1 MGCCCALYAPS
12 QSRWGGAKSQ
22 PFTAPGRPN
31 WPAGTRIE
39 NLFFCARWLIFT
51 AILVVLRAA
60 TPCFGNFVSVH
71 GPPHAAAPALAVR
84 PGLLLGAPVLPVRGR
99 VAGLLLVAQIPID
112 FASISIDFA
121 SVSNRFQSILL
132 RFQSI
137 LHRFQ
142 SISIGF
148 TSVPIDLASV
158 PIDFAA
164 ISIDFASVFSRF
176 QSILHRFQ
184 SILHRFQSI
193 LHRLKSIFYSARC

>member
-1 MGCCCALYAPS
+1 MPRRRA
-12 QSRWGGAKSQ
+12 
-22 PFTAPGRPN
+22 
-31 WPAGTRIE
+31 AGVVL
-39 NLFFCARWLIFT
+39 NLSHLQRRADRTGLLGPESKICVFCARWLIFT

-60 TPCFGNFVSVH
+60 TPCFGNFVPVH

-99 VAGLLLVAQIPID
+99 VAGLLLVAQI
-112 FASISIDFA
+112 AIDFA
-121 SVSNRFQSILL
+121 SVFNRFQSIWL

-148 TSVPIDLASV
+148 TSVPID
-158 PIDFAA
+158 
-164 ISIDFASVFSRF
+164 FASVFNRF

-193 LHRLKSIFYSARC
+193 LLRFQSILHRFSVDSNRFYIGSNRFCIDFNRFCIG